1 MSASALPTDRLH
13 SAEEPLASYRAISRA
28 AIASLGLGLA
38 SVLTLVTPVL
48 AIIPLGGIA
57 TAVLALRNIAQA
69 GGQLTGRGLATLGLC
84 LCTLFLGWGVARH
97 TSRKIVAADHAQRH
111 VEQFLQLVREGNLQA
126 AHQYLLAADQRAR
139 TPEEV
144 ESFYKTNPNA
154 IKDSNT
160 FFGNAPIRDFIAQ
173 GKDVNYRLE
182 ALVSQQH
189 SANVDRMVFRYSF
202 DVPGQAPKQMWITVW
217 RSVNERNRGHWAI
230 QSVEA
235 ELPIGVPE

>member
-1 MSASALPTDRLH
+1 MSASALPTDHLQ

-28 AIASLGLGLA
+28 AIASLGLGFA

-48 AIIPLGGIA
+48 AIVPLAGISI
-57 TAVLALRNIAQA
+57 AVLALRNIAQA
-69 GGQLTGRGLATLGLC
+69 GGQLTGRGLATVGLS

-97 TSRKIVAADHAQRH
+97 TSRKIVAADHAQRQ
-111 VEQFLQLVREGNLQA
+111 VEQFLEFVREGNLQA
-126 AHQYLLAADQRAR
+126 AHQYLLAADERAR
-139 TPEEV
+139 TPEDV

-154 IKDSNT
+154 VKDSNT

-173 GKDVNYRLE
+173 GKDVRYRLE

-202 DVPGQAPKQMWITVW
+202 DVPGQAPKQMWITIW
-217 RSVNERNRGHWAI
+217 RSLNERNRGHWSI
-230 QSVEA
+230 HSVEA
-235 ELPIGVPE
+235 ELPLGVPE